1 MKYWF
6 YKIPIS
12 YALEVNYNQSAL
24 FAVQV
29 WNIQKLGSILDWINH
44 DYNVKIAGVNTAYLY
59 FGMWK
64 SAFAWHTEDMDL
76 HSINYL
82 HYGESKFWYSIPP
95 EYARRF
101 ERMALGLFPQFA
113 KECPSY
119 LRHKMCMISPN
130 VLRQNSIPYNKVNL
144 GQILAVGSWIS
155 PSPRNIRNAL

>member
-1 MKYWF
+1 M
-6 YKIPIS
+6 
-12 YALEVNYNQSAL
+12 VN
-24 FAVQV
+24 
-29 WNIQKLGSILDWINH
+29 D

-82 HYGESKFWYSIPP
+82 HYGESKFWYAIPP

-113 KECPSY
+113 KECSSY

-130 VLRQNSIPYNKVNL
+130 VLRQNSIPYNKVMNNSLTYFNVSLSSEKHHGPKCSHAHYNL
-144 GQILAVGSWIS
+144 ILDCTKRRRNYDYIS
-155 PSPRNIRNAL
+155 IGLP

>member
-1 MKYWF
+1 M
-6 YKIPIS
+6 
-12 YALEVNYNQSAL
+12 VN
-24 FAVQV
+24 
-29 WNIQKLGSILDWINH
+29 D

-82 HYGESKFWYSIPP
+82 HYGESKFWYAIPP

-130 VLRQNSIPYNKVNL
+130 VLRQNSIPYNKVLTFICYVSGIFFYVAHIHLIDINFF
-144 GQILAVGSWIS
+144 
-155 PSPRNIRNAL
+155 